1 MTTAVILDGAMG
13 KKFGKRWDLCVNS
26 PAEALRMISCN
37 EPSFQFWLRD
47 HATVYEGYQVTCE
60 YGNGVISEINE
71 QELFMNGEI
80 VSIRFTPVLMGSG
93 KFGAIILGVVIII
106 AAIVLQQYHF
116 IGMGAMVMGVIGGVA
131 MVAQGIITVLTP
143 MPKTNSIDASS
154 RVDKT
159 SYYFNGPAN
168 TTAQGVPVSLIYGTC
183 LVGSHPIS
191 ASLTVDDATD
201 DNTAP
206 TITNYSPAAG
216 ATGVSTGT
224 NIVLTFSESIVKGTG
239 TISIHTGTAAGAVV
253 ESFIVASSLLIGIS
267 SSTVTINPF
276 YNLLPNTTY
285 FVVVPSGSYK
295 DWTNNDYTGTSTYS
309 FTTGAV

>member
-13 KKFGKRWDLCVNS
+13 KKFGKRWDLCVDS

-37 EPSFQFWLRD
+37 EPSFLFWLRD
-47 HATVYEGYQVTCE
+47 NATVYEGYQVTCE

-106 AAIVLQQYHF
+106 AAVVLQQYELITLGTAIMAG
-116 IGMGAMVMGVIGGVA
+116 IGGLAMVIQGVVT
-131 MVAQGIITVLTP
+131 MLTP
-143 MPKTNSIDASS
+143 IPKTNAIDASS

-191 ASLTVDDATD
+191 ASLTVDEATVD
-201 DNTAP
+201 EA
-206 TITNYSPAAG
+206 
-216 ATGVSTGT
+216 
-224 NIVLTFSESIVKGTG
+224 
-239 TISIHTGTAAGAVV
+239 
-253 ESFIVASSLLIGIS
+253 
-267 SSTVTINPF
+267 
-276 YNLLPNTTY
+276 
-285 FVVVPSGSYK
+285 
-295 DWTNNDYTGTSTYS
+295 
-309 FTTGAV
+309 